1 MPATAGSFQQL
12 PQRGCGVPLPLLP
25 PVCRRPS
32 PSCAGGSSFTSRA
45 RPRRFPPLTLL
56 LLCAPTAELLLLSRA
71 SSSPPLLSLP
81 LATHHTIGPDT
92 KRKRE
97 CLSFHPRGN
106 RPDRC
111 ASACRCSSRHYS
123 APASPTLPVRYM
135 IRRPLQ
141 IVLPLRSPVFSC
153 SEPPLLHN
161 PREIPEDLRISQ
173 PPCPLVPSRRD
184 PIDPRHRQRARTLN
198 PARIWGLLSALPLMV
213 PGGAAEMRRDAPPPT
228 APSASLSSS
237 SPLFGSEQLFESG
250 PSPLVFLPLLL
261 IQGGGMDLSRVGEK
275 LLSSVRSARSL
286 GLLPPTPSVP
296 PPRPEVPCALFA
308 PVVTQLS
315 QSVDHSGI
323 SLLTFALHLF

>member
-1 MPATAGSFQQL
+1 MVRLDLVYKKGKNEKNYTLMVIPFHHRVRLSPVEPGHGRVKCTRAYPSMPATAGSFQQL

-45 RPRRFPPLTLL
+45 RPRRFPLLALL

-92 KRKRE
+92 KKKERMLEFSPSRE
-97 CLSFHPRGN
+97 PS
-106 RPDRC
+106 RPMRIRMPVLLEALQC
-111 ASACRCSSRHYS
+111 
-123 APASPTLPVRYM
+123 PASPTLPVRYM
-135 IRRPLQ
+135 LRRPLQ

-213 PGGAAEMRRDAPPPT
+213 PGGEGASGRR
-228 APSASLSSS
+228 
-237 SPLFGSEQLFESG
+237 
-250 PSPLVFLPLLL
+250 
-261 IQGGGMDLSRVGEK
+261 R
-275 LLSSVRSARSL
+275 
-286 GLLPPTPSVP
+286 
-296 PPRPEVPCALFA
+296 C
-308 PVVTQLS
+308 
-315 QSVDHSGI
+315 
-323 SLLTFALHLF
+323 